1 MWRVHTTTSLF
12 HNLKK
17 WHNTDIFVFCLIFPF
32 YLLTFYLLPF
42 LYQVKCWIDQTR
54 WAIWVTQLLVNSHTA
69 LYTVK
74 KLSGLKN
81 PVFPRSGQ
89 CEKKAHIIDLCVL
102 LPSSLKRLC
111 KPKIL
116 DYLSNTFSKKL
127 AMIPHRLFK
136 NIQIIWY
143 IFFYCKKAHTLNL
156 RAWRN

>member
-69 LYTVK
+69 LYTLK
-74 KLSGLKN
+74 KLSGLKIQFFQEVVN
-81 PVFPRSGQ
+81 VRKNLTSLICVF
-89 CEKKAHIIDLCVL
+89 V
-102 LPSSLKRLC
+102 LPSSLKRLF

-116 DYLSNTFSKKL
+116 DHLSNTFSKKL